1 MLSPFDGEK
10 MRRAKLLGQN
20 VKKVQIANIKKVAP
34 WCQSTMRQSSKN
46 APARV
51 QELAWSASEHRGASD
66 HAIGMVTTSE
76 HADAQ
81 STCQTAH
88 KAPYRKLSSS

>member
-1 MLSPFDGEK
+1 M
-10 MRRAKLLGQN
+10 LGQN

-51 QELAWSASEHRGASD
+51 QELAWSVSKHSSAVR
-66 HAIGMVTTSE
+66 HAIGMATTSE
-76 HADAQ
+76 HA
-81 STCQTAH
+81 CIAH
-88 KAPYRKLSSS
+88 MPDGPQAPYRKLSSS